1 VSRGFSKMYDLLIV
15 GGGPSGSSAGRLAGQ
30 KGLKT
35 LLIEKE
41 TFPRYKPCGGALS
54 EQALS
59 CLDFPLPESIR
70 EREVF
75 GVRMHFKGTVIESYK
90 KSRMATM
97 VTRSALDSYL
107 LEKGKEAGI
116 EVKTGEKVLDY
127 REKDSFVEIYTNEQI
142 YRAKFVIIGEGSQ
155 GKLKSKIRKIDAKG
169 EYGICIVTEVEEE
182 NEKIDKYMPGAIE
195 IHFDVMDM
203 GYGWIFPH
211 ENYYSVGIGA
221 FANKLSDPKR
231 VMREFLKKNGFNGNY
246 RLRGHT
252 IPAGGIKRNVIGSR
266 VVLIGDAAGFVDPF
280 AGEGIAY
287 AIRSGQI
294 AVEVIAEIVHQNI
307 GLEKLRNYENICQRE
322 FVNNF
327 KYALI
332 TVKMMYRFPDFFFK
346 ILTGNYEVFEKFTDI
361 PTLKRQY
368 RSYLEWLVPRLPK
381 YLLSMMVSRR

>member
-1 VSRGFSKMYDLLIV
+1 MSRGFSKMYDLLIV

-59 CLDFPLPESIR
+59 CLNFPLPESIR

-75 GVRMHFKGTVIESYK
+75 GLRMHFKGSVIENYK

-97 VTRSALDSYL
+97 VTRSTLDSYL

-127 REKDSFVEIYTNEQI
+127 REKDSFVEVYTNEQI

-155 GKLKSKIRKIDAKG
+155 GKLKSKIRKIDAKD

-182 NEKIDKYMPGAIE
+182 NEKIDKYMPRAIE
-195 IHFDVMDM
+195 IHFDVMEM
-203 GYGWIFPH
+203 GYGWVFPH
-211 ENYYSVGIGA
+211 DNYYSVGIGA
-221 FANKLSDPKR
+221 FANTLSDPKR

-246 RLRGHT
+246 RLRGHI

-294 AVEVIAEIVHQNI
+294 AVEVIDGI
-307 GLEKLRNYENICQRE
+307 LRGSEDLKELRDYETICQGE

-332 TVKMMYRFPDFFFK
+332 LVKMMHSFPDFFFK
-346 ILTGNYEVFEKFTDI
+346 ILTDNHEVFEKFTEI
-361 PTLKRQY
+361 SVLKKQY
-368 RSYLEWLVPRLPK
+368 RSYLEWLLPRLPK
-381 YLLSMMVSRR
+381 YLLSMMTSRH

>member
-1 VSRGFSKMYDLLIV
+1 MYDLLIV

-35 LLIEKE
+35 LLIEKG

-59 CLDFPLPESIR
+59 CLDFSLPESVR
-70 EREVF
+70 EREIF
-75 GVRMHFKGTVIESYK
+75 GVRIHFKESVIEGYKSY
-90 KSRMATM
+90 RIATM
-97 VTRSALDSYL
+97 VTRSTLDNYL
-107 LEKGKEAGI
+107 LEKVKEAGT
-116 EVKTGEKVLDY
+116 EVKTGERVLDY

-155 GKLKSKIRKIDAKG
+155 GKLKSKTRKKDAKS
-169 EYGICIVTEVEEE
+169 EYGICIVTEVEEK
-182 NEKIDKYMPGAIE
+182 NEKINRYISRAME
-195 IHFDVMDM
+195 IHFDVTDM

-221 FANKLSDPKR
+221 FANKLSDPKK

-294 AVEVIAEIVHQNI
+294 AVEVIAEIVHQNKE
-307 GLEKLRNYENICQRE
+307 LKKLRDYEIICQRE

-332 TVKMMYRFPDFFFK
+332 SMKMMHHFPDFFFK
-346 ILTGNYEVFEKFTDI
+346 ILTGNHEVFEKFTDI
-361 PTLKRQY
+361 PILKRQY